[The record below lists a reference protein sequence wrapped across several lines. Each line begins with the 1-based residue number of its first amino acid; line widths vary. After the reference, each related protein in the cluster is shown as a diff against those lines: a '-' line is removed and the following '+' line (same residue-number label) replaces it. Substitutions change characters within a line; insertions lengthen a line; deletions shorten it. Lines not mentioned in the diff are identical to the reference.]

1 MIDLKVCRI
10 GDSLGVILPQQTLD
24 RLHVHDGDR
33 LFLIETPNGYQ
44 LTPYDPEFEQQML
57 LAEEG
62 MTHYHNTLQVLA
74 K

>member
-1 MIDLKVCRI
+1 MIDLKVHKI

-33 LFLIETPNGYQ
+33 LFLIETPDGYR
-44 LTPYDPEFEQQML
+44 LTPYDPEFEQQMR

-62 MTHYHNTLQVLA
+62 MMRYHNTLRVLA